1 MAFVLSLPVVCC
13 RWGHRA
19 NTYMAQKTNTFV
31 FRPTKMSRYNPT
43 KEFRHPKC
51 TSATLHA
58 MSPVIWLPDEQ
69 NTYRLGQI
77 LGEVARAGDTL
88 LLDGDLGAG
97 KTCLARGYIHS
108 ARKDA
113 SLQVTSPTYLLVNTF
128 PQSPHSAATDSRDPT
143 PTIYHLD
150 LWRLQDASSRPIV
163 DFEHLFNHAIAL
175 IEWPDRLGSQT
186 IPDKRLEVTLQYP
199 GASLND
205 PDIAKRGDG
214 DAVDDVWGFEAV
226 TNQGRTATLKPHGP
240 NWVERVK
247 SLCETQFQRNSLR
260 GTLHYTLTDHHSSC

>member
-13 RWGHRA
+13 RWGQRA
-19 NTYMAQKTNTFV
+19 NTYMAQKTNASV
-31 FRPTKMSRYNPT
+31 FRPTTMSQRNPI

-51 TSATLHA
+51 TSATLQT
-58 MSPVIWLPDEQ
+58 MPPVIWLPDEQ

-77 LGEVARAGDTL
+77 LGGVARAGDTL

-108 ARKDA
+108 ARKDT

-128 PQSPHSAATDSRDPT
+128 PQSSHSAATNSRDPT

-175 IEWPDRLGSQT
+175 IEWPDRLDSQT
-186 IPDKRLEVTLQYP
+186 IPEDRLEVTLQYP
-199 GASLND
+199 GTSLTD
-205 PDIAKRGDG
+205 PDSAKRSGA

-226 TNQGRTATLKPHGP
+226 TNQGRTATLRPHGP
-240 NWVERVK
+240 KWVERVK
-247 SLCETQFQRNSLR
+247 SLCETQFQQNSLR
-260 GTLHYTLTDHHSSC
+260 DTVQYTLTNHPSSG